1 MEIRATYRYA
11 RISALKARDV
21 AREVTGMP
29 VSDALD
35 VIRFT
40 PKKAALLIGKTL
52 KSAIANA
59 EANHDISAETLVVKS
74 ATVNDGPALKRWSP
88 AARGGASPIRKRTS
102 HIYIVLT
109 DEGGVEEVPSE
120 GRTAGKVAK
129 KKVAKTSAAA
139 AHGVVDDAKLGP
151 VYASAPANV
160 DDLKSIQGLG
170 KKIEAE
176 LHGIGI
182 YTFAQIGAW
191 TEDQVAEVDQ
201 RLGLKGR
208 VVREN
213 WVVQAK
219 ELAAK

>member
-40 PKKAALLIGKTL
+40 PKKAAFLIGKTL

-59 EANHDISAETLVVKS
+59 EANHDISADVLVVKS
-74 ATVNDGPALKRWSP
+74 ATVNEGPALKRWSP

-102 HIYIVLT
+102 HIQVILT
-109 DEGGVEEVPSE
+109 DEGGAEVPAKAARVDVS
-120 GRTAGKVAK
+120 AKPAK
-129 KKVAKTSAAA
+129 KKVAKQAAEA
-139 AHGVVDDAKLGP
+139 
-151 VYASAPANV
+151 ASAVPGTV
-160 DDLKSIQGLG
+160 DDLKRIDGLG
-170 KKIEAE
+170 KKMEAD
-176 LHGIGI
+176 LNGIGI
-182 YTFAQIGAW
+182 HTFAQIADW
-191 TEDQVAEVDQ
+191 TEEQAAEVDQ

-208 VVREN
+208 IAREN
-213 WVVQAK
+213 WVEQAK
-219 ELAAK
+219 ALAAS